1 MLTVVD
7 AASRSISLDGIN
19 DHVKYNANFSEDPIY
34 AISIEAW
41 IYLYTNTT
49 DMAILSYGNDAHDSI
64 VLEHKNY
71 NMEMRLKSVSN
82 TEFVNFRNLTADE
95 LPQEKWGHV
104 CVVWDNTSNKSRYFL
119 NGQLQYEDGLA
130 KAIFMITI
138 NMLGDTLTCS
148 NLFCRFINTTI

>member
-19 DHVKYNANFSEDPIY
+19 DHVKYNANFSEDPIN

-71 NMEMRLKSVSN
+71 LIFLGKGIICFS
-82 TEFVNFRNLTADE
+82 FLFNFRL
-95 LPQEKWGHV
+95 LV
-104 CVVWDNTSNKSRYFL
+104 IYKSPH
-119 NGQLQYEDGLA
+119 D
-130 KAIFMITI
+130 AISAVKI
-138 NMLGDTLTCS
+138 
-148 NLFCRFINTTI
+148 